1 MTERTKSGF
10 APILRSAIA
19 DSGLSLERIQAR
31 LAERGVDISVA
42 TLSYWQSGRSEP
54 GRRASVAALPHIEEL
69 LGLSAGQLQAHLGR
83 TVRTRTNVASTLL
96 RDILDSS
103 DPMSE
108 RLLRADSRLREM
120 LNIIS
125 DHCTIHVDESCRMR
139 SRWVRRVLI
148 SEVDGAD
155 RFLVLRVKRDPD
167 GPDPTFEPLVHCSA
181 GETYTDHRSS
191 LIAQEVLLDRVL
203 DRGESIIVE
212 YALAGPPSDME
223 YASAR
228 RAALRELVLEIQFD
242 PDALP
247 TACELVQ
254 STLDGADE
262 VHAPI
267 ALDDTHC
274 LRVIRHNLPPGRYAV
289 RWTVDPAYATT

>member
-1 MTERTKSGF
+1 MTDGSKSGF
-10 APILRSAIA
+10 APILRSAIN
-19 DSGLSLERIQAR
+19 DSGLSLERVQAK

-69 LGLSAGQLQAHLGR
+69 LGLSAGQLQGHLAR
-83 TVRTRTNVASTLL
+83 TVRSRNNVASTLL
-96 RDILDSS
+96 RDILDSN

-108 RLLRADSRLREM
+108 RMLRADSRLREM
-120 LNIIS
+120 LEIIS
-125 DHCTIHVDESCRMR
+125 DHCTIHVDESCRMH
-139 SRWVRRVLI
+139 SRWVRRVLV

-167 GPDPTFEPLVHCSA
+167 GPDPTFEPLLHCA
-181 GETYTDHRSS
+181 PGEVYVDHRSA

-203 DRGESIIVE
+203 ERGESIIVE
-212 YALAGPPSDME
+212 YALSGPPSDME

-242 PDALP
+242 PTALP
-247 TACELVQ
+247 TSCELIQ
-254 STLDGADE
+254 SNLDGADQIR
-262 VHAPI
+262 API
-267 ALDDTHC
+267 ALDSTHC
-274 LRVIRHNLPPGRYAV
+274 VRVIRHNLPPGRYAV
-289 RWTVDPAYATT
+289 RWRNDDA